1 MGYAEN
7 WPESYQPVNCLTFSL
22 QLFFG
27 PRNRRSSSRRKD
39 KKQKAQKRKG
49 KCRAR
54 ATEKERER
62 KANHANMPR
71 LSFWSRQRTATIHRK
86 REREG
91 VQGKREWGP
100 MGSVIKCLQFYFSS
114 FALSNLNDKWRRHR
128 LQTSEGTGKR
138 VQHASACPA
147 TLTLALTF
155 CCCLSREHVI
165 TLSRVQTARER
176 EKTSEMREK
185 NKDNAYRGSWQT
197 LPSNLDRHLSS
208 PVPHSPFS
216 TPLPHQF
223 TVIRVRARQGMNLK
237 INAAH

>member
-1 MGYAEN
+1 MGYLGYAEN

-27 PRNRRSSSRRKD
+27 PRNRRSSSSSRRKD

-54 ATEKERER
+54 ATKTGKEREEGKPCKYAEAEFLVETEDSNDSQKERER
-62 KANHANMPR
+62 GRGRAGQTGMGAN
-71 LSFWSRQRTATIHRK
+71 
-86 REREG
+86 G
-91 VQGKREWGP
+91 VGHK
-100 MGSVIKCLQFYFSS
+100 VFYFSS

-128 LQTSEGTGKR
+128 LQTTEGTGKR

-155 CCCLSREHVI
+155 CCLSREHVI
-165 TLSRVQTARER
+165 TLSRVQTAREK
-176 EKTSEMREK
+176 EKTREMREK

-208 PVPHSPFS
+208 PVPHSPSFAS
-216 TPLPHQF
+216 S
-223 TVIRVRARQGMNLK
+223 VYCN
-237 INAAH
+237 